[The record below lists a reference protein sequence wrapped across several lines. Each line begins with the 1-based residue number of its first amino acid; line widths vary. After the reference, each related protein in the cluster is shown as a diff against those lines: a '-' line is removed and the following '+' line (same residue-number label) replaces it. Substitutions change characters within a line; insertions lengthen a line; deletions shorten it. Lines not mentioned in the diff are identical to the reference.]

1 MEFPKS
7 KDFEMKFPE
16 HTTLAVSQQIKL
28 LPLVG
33 AMLLCWPDQAAQ
45 TNSNILIMP
54 QRDSVYSFHGNQT
67 TYGFLIVAT
76 VY

>member
-45 TNSNILIMP
+45 TNRVI
-54 QRDSVYSFHGNQT
+54 F
-67 TYGFLIVAT
+67 
-76 VY
+76 